1 MTYLLTPDLDGRIG
15 GKGLLG
21 IDGRG
26 FIEETY
32 FLHIYAG

>member
-1 MTYLLTPDLDGRIG
+1 LGVGIG

-21 IDGRG
+21 IDGRH

-32 FLHIYAG
+32 FLHIYVG